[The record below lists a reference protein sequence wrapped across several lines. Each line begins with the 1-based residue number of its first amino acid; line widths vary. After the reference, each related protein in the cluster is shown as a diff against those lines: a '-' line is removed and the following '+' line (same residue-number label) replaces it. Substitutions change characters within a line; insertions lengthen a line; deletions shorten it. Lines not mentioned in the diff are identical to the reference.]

1 MRHYIQMV
9 PSLFICL
16 CVLGHYAV
24 TITLNLFL
32 ILLLGVNFKMIG
44 KIIGKLW
51 NLLPS
56 FNFWP
61 LDQLL
66 LLFLIKLIH

>member
-32 ILLLGVNFKMIG
+32 ILLLGVNFKMI
-44 KIIGKLW
+44 
-51 NLLPS
+51 
-56 FNFWP
+56 
-61 LDQLL
+61 
-66 LLFLIKLIH
+66 